1 MTDEMDSKR
10 KEELKALEG
19 IVEDENGRLRAKIP
33 VYYL

>member
-1 MTDEMDSKR
+1 MSDEMDPER

-19 IVEDENGRLRAKIP
+19 IVEDEDGRLRAKIP